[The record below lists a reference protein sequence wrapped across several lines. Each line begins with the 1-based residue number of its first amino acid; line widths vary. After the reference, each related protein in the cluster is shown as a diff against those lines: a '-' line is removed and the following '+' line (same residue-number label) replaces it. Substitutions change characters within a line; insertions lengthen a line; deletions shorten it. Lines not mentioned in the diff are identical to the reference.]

1 MPDKFERFNRL
12 ISVWFEWI
20 AFAAL
25 LLMMVIT
32 CVDVVGAKVFKWRL
46 LGALDIVTLSQ
57 IVAIGFAASMTL
69 IVGQHISVEFFFNIM
84 PRPMQKVIHGFVLT
98 LSLGLFVLIIWQVCV
113 LGYSFQESGE
123 YSPTIYIPLYP
134 FAYALAFACIPVCLI
149 LIQTFIKVVVGGQ
162 KE

>member
-12 ISVWFEWI
+12 ISEWFEWI
-20 AFAAL
+20 GFAAL

-32 CVDVVGAKVFKWRL
+32 CVDVVGAKVFRWRL

-69 IVGQHISVEFFFNIM
+69 IVGQHISVEFFFKLM
-84 PRPMQKVIHGFVLT
+84 PRPVQTVIHVFVLL
-98 LSLGLFVLIIWQVCV
+98 LSLGLFVLIIWQLCV

-134 FAYALAFACIPVCLI
+134 FAYALAFACIPVCLM
-149 LIQTFIKVVVGGQ
+149 LIHSFIKALKGGQ